1 MIIVDSELSHLNSQT
16 GICDQCGKFMYG
28 RCVTGGQSVG
38 GAGSRGTFFICFDCM
53 APVVR
58 WKKAYNSMT
67 IHKTPVNHSD
77 YEDVLTKLGGR
88 PTPVAGDGATATDGD
103 IEGETRPAPE
113 HVSYTE

>member
-1 MIIVDSELSHLNSQT
+1 
-16 GICDQCGKFMYG
+16 
-28 RCVTGGQSVG
+28 
-38 GAGSRGTFFICFDCM
+38 M

-77 YEDVLTKLGGR
+77 YEDVLTKLGGQ